1 MGAVSSV
8 VHAVGK
14 VVKPAVKAAANVVTA
29 GAYNHMQNKAKDQAR
44 KAQAQAARQQ
54 AQAEEQQSQNANMAN
69 KKHANVGDTVVDDTP
84 EGMSETVLASEA
96 AQDDRFKLQKK
107 QLIGG

>member
-1 MGAVSSV
+1 
-8 VHAVGK
+8 
-14 VVKPAVKAAANVVTA
+14 
-29 GAYNHMQNKAKDQAR
+29 
-44 KAQAQAARQQ
+44 
-54 AQAEEQQSQNANMAN
+54 MAN
-69 KKHANVGDTVVDDTP
+69 KKHANVGDTVIDDTP